1 MFRPLL
7 VAAVLT
13 GLLLSAS
20 ASGNAVQP
28 QLTAKVTERSVSL
41 VDQSGQRV
49 HTLQQMSYL
58 FVVHDTSRTQNFHLT
73 GPSVDL
79 KTKVSTAG
87 TARWSLYLRPGMYT
101 YRSDKNRKLHG
112 SFTVTAEPPPG

>member
-58 FVVHDTSRTQNFHLT
+58 FVVHDKFA
-73 GPSVDL
+73 VDDDI
-79 KTKVSTAG
+79 
-87 TARWSLYLRPGMYT
+87 LRRGRAHP
-101 YRSDKNRKLHG
+101 
-112 SFTVTAEPPPG
+112 

>member
-7 VAAVLT
+7 AAAVLT

-28 QLTAKVTERSVSL
+28 QLTAKVTGRSISL
-41 VDQSGQRV
+41 VDQSGQRIEM
-49 HTLQQMSYL
+49 LQQMSYL
-58 FVVHDTSRTQNFHLT
+58 FVVRDASKTQNFHLI
-73 GPSVDL
+73 GPTVDR
-79 KTKVSTAG
+79 KTKVSSAG
-87 TARWSLYLRPGMYT
+87 TARWSVYLKPGKYT

-112 SFTVTAEPPPG
+112 SFTVTTEPPPG